1 MAIVYCDWATGN
13 DTTGDGTYS
22 LPYQTITKASTGLT
36 GGDEVRVGKSPDNQ
50 TLTGTVTFTAGSTA
64 VTGSGTAFTTELV
77 IGDFLV
83 DSKGDIY
90 EVITLTDN
98 TAAVLY
104 QKYPST
110 TESGTALVRAG
121 VTSTGEAAAAS
132 TSIQTVSASGTSVSS
147 RLTLSGG
154 WDLATQTVTGTTRFK
169 QVHSTFSIRNGRAL
183 NLTTKSYLHFENLGF
198 LRYYTGIYL
207 STASTYNTFTSC
219 VANSSTYYGIY
230 LYTTSTYN
238 TFTSCVANSSA
249 NYGIYL
255 YPTSTYNTFTS
266 CVANSS
272 ANIGIC
278 LSSNN
283 TLTSCTANYSPY
295 GFTTTAASGNNTLT
309 SCTANSNSY
318 GFSLATT
325 SGNNTLTSC
334 TANSN
339 STTGFV
345 ISGSNNTLTSC
356 TANSNSYGFSL
367 ATGASNNPLTSCVA
381 NSNTTCGISSDL
393 GCRGVLSDCLIGG
406 TEFQFALSAELTGA
420 AFYSN
425 KHDQTLDNDW
435 VFYAGGTAN
444 KQTTTTQSGSG
455 FAWKLLTSSITR
467 TSVCPLPL
475 SVAKIACAA
484 NSEVTVTAYVKKDHA
499 TNCGARLRLKGHG
512 VDNVTD
518 TVVTKAN
525 DTDWQQLTLTFT
537 PHEIGVVEILFEAWY
552 VAGHAAAYIDTLAVS
567 QA

>member
-283 TLTSCTANYSPY
+283 TLTSCTAN
-295 GFTTTAASGNNTLT
+295 
-309 SCTANSNSY
+309 
-318 GFSLATT
+318 
-325 SGNNTLTSC
+325 
-334 TANSN
+334 SN

-518 TVVTKAN
+518 TVVTKAD
-525 DTDWQQLTLTFT
+525 DTGWQQLTLTFT